1 MKKTIKFAI
10 GVGLVSLLFFLY
22 GCQYSPEKNA
32 VISKNDGS
40 FDTSIIQSAT
50 ESKQSETPNQIN
62 IDDVF
67 YSTDGTVEFRL
78 SINENE
84 KTKSWP
90 VVEVAPHYLSEE
102 EVKRVAY
109 ALFGD
114 VQMFEAEPALATTYS
129 QDEIREKIERWSQY
143 TNEDSVTELFGEK
156 KNNQE
161 TVTIIKQFIDNYT
174 KLYDSAPADN
184 PHFLCEWIFHKD
196 SYYHVAPD
204 ELASMNTSDD
214 NDKIAATVQLGD
226 IHYYYSAA
234 TRNMKDFKLN
244 NISTYLYDG
253 IGPNMIDEH
262 IFRSWLCR
270 TQEPTEKQIA
280 NAKSKAETILEQIQ
294 LGKWHIDEC
303 YVETKLYGDIAEYIV
318 HVNAVPVLNGVPA
331 IRVPQLTNLKSDEVY
346 ASNYYITD
354 TEFEFSAYGDLISFR
369 LYSPIDIV
377 NTVNDNVAV
386 KSASELLELAKNYL
400 ELSDYY
406 EYGMGPIIDS
416 LGEEIKCTI
425 TISELD
431 SNLVRVKTPNSDESY
446 YYVPAIVLKGDVE
459 YSSASNGDLYF
470 VSNKVT
476 LVTINAVDGT
486 IIHN

>member
-1 MKKTIKFAI
+1 MKKNIKSLCSI
-10 GVGLVSLLFFLY
+10 GIIALLFFLC
-22 GCQYSPEKNA
+22 GCQKSPEKN
-32 VISKNDGS
+32 VVTSKNDGS

-50 ESKQSETPNQIN
+50 QPEQIN
-62 IDDVF
+62 PPTKISTDEVF
-67 YSTDGTVEFRL
+67 YSTDGTVEFRMA
-78 SINENE
+78 ICEDE
-84 KTKSWP
+84 KKESWP

-102 EVKRVAY
+102 DVKRVAY
-109 ALFGD
+109 TLFGD
-114 VQMFEAEPALATTYS
+114 VQMYEAEPALATTYS

-143 TNEDSVTELFGEK
+143 ANVNAVTELLGEK
-156 KNNQE
+156 KNNE
-161 TVTIIKQFIDNYT
+161 NTVRDIKLFIEDYT
-174 KLYDSAPADN
+174 NLYDSAPIDN
-184 PHFLCEWIFHKD
+184 PHTLCEWKFRKH
-196 SYYHVAPD
+196 SHYHATPD
-204 ELASMNTSDD
+204 EIKSLNTSDD
-214 NDKIAATVQLGD
+214 NDKIAATVQLGK
-226 IHYYYSAA
+226 IHYYFAAA
-234 TRNMKDFKLN
+234 TRNMEDYKLN
-244 NISTYLYDG
+244 KISAYLYDG
-253 IGPNMIDEH
+253 LGPNMIDER
-262 IFRSWLCR
+262 IFRAWLCR
-270 TQEPTEKQIA
+270 TQEPTENQIA
-280 NAKSKAETILEQIQ
+280 NAKSKAETILKQMQ
-294 LGKWHIDEC
+294 LGEWQIDEC
-303 YVETKLYGDIAEYIV
+303 YVETKLYGDVAEYII

-354 TEFEFSAYGDLISFR
+354 TEFEFSANGDLVSFH

-386 KSASELLELAKNYL
+386 KYTSELLELAKNYL

-431 SNLVRVKTPNSDESY
+431 NNLVRVKVPNSDESY

-459 YSSASNGDLYF
+459 YSSASNGDIYF